1 MSTLYGQYH
10 GRILRLAM
18 VSTADGAWKPKLR
31 EILAEFD
38 EECRRLSSFSNNE
51 LRHELASQIE
61 HEVLSFRD
69 AEKRKVLVLAIKHL
83 DVIEE

>member
-1 MSTLYGQYH
+1 MSTLYGRYH
-10 GRILRLAM
+10 GRILRLAK
-18 VSTADGAWKPKLR
+18 VSTTDGAWKPKLR

-38 EECRRLSSFSNNE
+38 EDCRNLSSILNNE

-61 HEVLSFRD
+61 HEILSFRD

-83 DVIEE
+83 DAMEE